1 MQDISLGPLQYDCD
15 VRRESRMISSL
26 KKHSD
31 DSSDKEIAVPW
42 IHIQALVA
50 ALINYLVTAVDRFTF
65 ILFHYLMINMSMNV
79 KTIHQILTGSK
90 GNFHI

>member
-31 DSSDKEIAVPW
+31 DSSDKEIAVP
-42 IHIQALVA
+42 
-50 ALINYLVTAVDRFTF
+50 LIYYLVTAGERFTF